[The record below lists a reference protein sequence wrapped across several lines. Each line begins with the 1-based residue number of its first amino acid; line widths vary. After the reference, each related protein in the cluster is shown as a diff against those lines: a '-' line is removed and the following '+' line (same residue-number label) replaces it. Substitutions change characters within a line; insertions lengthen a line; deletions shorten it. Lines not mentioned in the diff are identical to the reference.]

1 MAVPLCSVFAVCSES
16 PFFYSG
22 FCVLTSLKSF
32 PVGLFLFVDE
42 ECTFSKASHNHVSL
56 VAAWSKDGMV
66 CATCHCF
73 A

>member
-1 MAVPLCSVFAVCSES
+1 VAVPLCSVFAVCSES

-42 ECTFSKASHNHVSL
+42 S
-56 VAAWSKDGMV
+56 
-66 CATCHCF
+66 
-73 A
+73 